1 MSDRI
6 FGVIGLALAI
16 GYAWAALII
25 EESFLSDA
33 VGPKAFPLIIA
44 AVLAMASIV
53 ILLKPDPEPRWPE
66 LPRLLEIGA
75 AVLVMVLYANVLPEI
90 GFVIAT
96 AVAASYLT
104 WRLGTAPLSSLV
116 TGIATSLGIYVVF
129 HLVLGLSLAKGPL
142 GF

>member
-6 FGVIGLALAI
+6 FGVIGLILAI

-44 AVLAMASIV
+44 AVLALASVAIFV
-53 ILLKPDPEPRWPE
+53 KPDAEPHWPS
-66 LPRLLEIGA
+66 LARFLEVAA
-75 AVLVMVLYANVLPEI
+75 AVFVMILYAIALPEI

-96 AVAASYLT
+96 ALAATYLT
-104 WRLGTAPLSSLV
+104 WRLGSAPVSSV
-116 TGIATSLGIYVVF
+116 VCGVSTSLGIYVVF

-142 GF
+142 GI